1 MISFFKIGVF
11 NSEFKMNSLL
21 ISANIFYM
29 ISDASHWSSE
39 GKIFDGFQHLY
50 TNIINTTKS
59 SLHSEKDAR

>member
-29 ISDASHWSSE
+29 ISDTSHWSSE
-39 GKIFDGFQHLY
+39 GKIFDSFQHLY
-50 TNIINTTKS
+50 TQI
-59 SLHSEKDAR
+59 

>member
-29 ISDASHWSSE
+29 ISDTRSSSTFR
-39 GKIFDGFQHLY
+39 KRMLD
-50 TNIINTTKS
+50 
-59 SLHSEKDAR
+59 KDE